1 VALGNS
7 AYSMGR
13 IYWRGRPHESH
24 GMKILTAGEMR
35 EVDRLTSE
43 RYGILSLTLMENAG
57 KSVADFMAA
66 RFRRLESRRI
76 VVLCGKGNNGG
87 DGFVAARRLAEAG
100 ATPIVILVASE
111 DEMRGDAAAN
121 RERWQK
127 SGGEV
132 RLAHTASDWQAAKP
146 AVNSADLIVDALLG
160 TGVRGSVEGL
170 LGEVIQEVNR
180 RERGKFVIAVDIPSG
195 LPADT
200 GETSGNDAEA
210 GNSIDKIVIADY
222 TVTFTAP
229 KQGMFLGHSS
239 RYIGQLLVRE
249 IGSPLELVEEV
260 GKGNVRWLE
269 PREFSEFAMPRKPD
283 GNKGNYG
290 HALVVAG
297 SVGKSGA
304 AVMASWAALRVGAGL
319 VTAAVPES
327 ILPIVAMPN
336 PEVMTEPLPAT
347 DTGTISLRALEYER
361 FNGIVKGKSVV
372 GIGPGLTTQT
382 ETVQFVRT
390 VVGEYLDLPIVL
402 DADGLNAFAGRA
414 LELKAAR
421 KMLAV
426 TPHPGEMAR
435 LVGSDSKQIQSRR
448 LEVARKAAADWNAS
462 VILKGHQTVIAAP
475 DGNVWINSTGNPGMA
490 TGGTGDV
497 LTGILAGL
505 IAQYGAGAS
514 ALCFGVY
521 LHGLAADL
529 AYSDWGEAPLM
540 ATDLI
545 RSIPRAYQQFFTES
559 GRG

>member
-1 VALGNS
+1 
-7 AYSMGR
+7 
-13 IYWRGRPHESH
+13 
-24 GMKILTAGEMR
+24 MKILTAAEMR
-35 EVDRLTSE
+35 EVDRLTTE
-43 RYGILSLTLMENAG
+43 RYGIPSLTLMENAG

-66 RFRRLESRRI
+66 RFRRIESRRI

-87 DGFVAARRLAEAG
+87 DGFVVARRLAEAG
-100 ATPIVILVASE
+100 ATPGVILIGGQ
-111 DEMRGDAAAN
+111 DELRGDAAVN

-132 RLAHTASDWQAAKP
+132 RMVGTSSDWLAAKP
-146 AVNSADLIVDALLG
+146 AVNSADFIVDALLG
-160 TGVRGSVEGL
+160 TGVRGPVEGL
-170 LGEVIQEVNR
+170 LSEVIQEVNR
-180 RERGKFVIAVDIPSG
+180 HERGRIVIAIDIPSG

-200 GETSGNDAEA
+200 GEISGNDAEA
-210 GNSIDKIVIADY
+210 RNSNDKIVVADY

-229 KQGMFLGHSS
+229 KQGMFLGRSS
-239 RYIGQLLVRE
+239 SYIGKLAVQE
-249 IGSPLELVEEV
+249 IGSPAELVEEI

-269 PREFSEFAMPRKPD
+269 PREFPEFMLPRKPD

-290 HALVVAG
+290 HALIVAG

-319 VTAAVPES
+319 VTAAVPEP
-327 ILPIVAMPN
+327 ILPIVATPN

-347 DTGTISLRALEYER
+347 DTGGISLRALEYER
-361 FNGIVKGKSVV
+361 FNGMVKGKSVI
-372 GIGPGLTTQT
+372 GIGPGLTTQN

-390 VVGEYLDLPIVL
+390 VVGKYLDVPIVL

-414 LELKAAR
+414 LELNAVR

-435 LVGSDSKQIQSRR
+435 LVGRDTKQIQSRR
-448 LEVARKAAADWNAS
+448 LEAARKAAADWSAY
-462 VILKGHQTVIAAP
+462 VILKGSQTVIAAP
-475 DGNVWINSTGNPGMA
+475 NGNAWINPTGNPGMA

-497 LTGILAGL
+497 LTGILAGI
-505 IAQYGAGAS
+505 IAQHGPCAA

-521 LHGLAADL
+521 LHGLAGDIAYAD
-529 AYSDWGEAPLM
+529 SGEAPLM